1 MVKSLLLAGLCAL
14 VLAGRASAED
24 PNANGESQEAMPR
37 MKEYY
42 IVLLNHGPNRDQPDS
57 VVQTMQAAHL
67 ANIDRLWK
75 ERKAII
81 AGPFGDGSGGLIIMT
96 NTTLEEARQLVGRD
110 PMVKAGR
117 LVADIRSWWAQE
129 GILPEPSPPDSVENH

>member
-1 MVKSLLLAGLCAL
+1 MLRSLLWAGLCAL
-14 VLAGRASAED
+14 VVVGRAGAED
-24 PNANGESQEAMPR
+24 PGANEESQTSMPP
-37 MKEYY
+37 MKEYF

-57 VVQTMQAAHL
+57 VVQSMQVAHL
-67 ANIDRLWK
+67 ANIDRMWK

-110 PMVKAGR
+110 PMIKAGR